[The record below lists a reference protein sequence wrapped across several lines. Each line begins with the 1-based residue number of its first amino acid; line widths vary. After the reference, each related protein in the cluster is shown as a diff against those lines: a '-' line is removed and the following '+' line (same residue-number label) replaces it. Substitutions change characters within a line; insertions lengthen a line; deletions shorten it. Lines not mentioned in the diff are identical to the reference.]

1 MSPTSSVDLPK
12 RWCKLP
18 KSGSFWNY
26 LFKSEFKYLPSMQ
39 TLTKQIIDLKLSNR
53 VLTHAQLARNIEGSK
68 QRRYHLVNRAIKAG
82 ELMQLCRGSYLL
94 AEPFRDCPIHPFAL
108 AQAFVPGSYVSFE
121 TALAHHGWI
130 PEAVYTTAS
139 VTPGRKSLEYEHAVF
154 GHFSFHPLATHPGY
168 FLELVEREQFNK
180 QTMLVASPIRALIDM
195 VCLKK
200 DEWRGMDWLC
210 EGLRIDYEYLRQV
223 TGADIRTLKLVYKHK
238 RVIQFLDS
246 LARELG
252 ND

>member
-1 MSPTSSVDLPK
+1 
-12 RWCKLP
+12 
-18 KSGSFWNY
+18 
-26 LFKSEFKYLPSMQ
+26 MQ
-39 TLTKQIIDLKLSNR
+39 TLTQQLINLGLANR
-53 VLTHAQLARNIEGSK
+53 VLSDARLKWVVEGSK

-82 ELMQLCRGSYLL
+82 ELLRLRRGSYLL
-94 AEPFRDCPIHPFAL
+94 AESFRDHPAHPFAL

-139 VTPGRKSLEYEHAVF
+139 VTPERKSSNYENPVL
-154 GHFSFHPLATHPGY
+154 GHFSFQPLATQPGY
-168 FLELVEREQFNK
+168 FLELVDREQFKK
-180 QTMLVASPIRALIDM
+180 QSMLVAHPIRALMDL

-200 DEWRGMDWLC
+200 TEWRGMAWLHKS
-210 EGLRIDYEYLRQV
+210 LRIDDEHLRQV

-238 RVIQFLDS
+238 RVIRFLNL
-246 LARELG
+246 LAKELG